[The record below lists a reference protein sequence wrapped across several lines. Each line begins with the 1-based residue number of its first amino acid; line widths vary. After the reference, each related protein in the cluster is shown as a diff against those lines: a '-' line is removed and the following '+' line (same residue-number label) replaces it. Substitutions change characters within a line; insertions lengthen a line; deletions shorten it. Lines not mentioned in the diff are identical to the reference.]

1 MFRGGIKPILGL
13 YPKPS
18 CVWQEGTFM
27 KPGHLEHP
35 NCAAIKRT
43 LQLVGDK
50 WTVLVVSR
58 IGGRTM
64 RFNELRR
71 ELDSISQKMLTS
83 TLRNLEENGFVTR
96 TVYPTIPPRVDYA
109 LTDMGRDLL
118 GPIQALVRWAVDNR
132 EHMERAKAAH
142 ALRQAAE

>member
-1 MFRGGIKPILGL
+1 
-13 YPKPS
+13 
-18 CVWQEGTFM
+18 M
-27 KPGHLEHP
+27 KPGHHEHTD
-35 NCAAIKRT
+35 CAAIKRT

-50 WTVLVVSR
+50 WTTLVVSR
-58 IGGRTM
+58 LGAGTM

-71 ELDSISQKMLTS
+71 ELYPISQKMLTS

-109 LTDMGRDLL
+109 LTDLGRDLL

-132 EHMERAKAAH
+132 EQMEQAKAAH